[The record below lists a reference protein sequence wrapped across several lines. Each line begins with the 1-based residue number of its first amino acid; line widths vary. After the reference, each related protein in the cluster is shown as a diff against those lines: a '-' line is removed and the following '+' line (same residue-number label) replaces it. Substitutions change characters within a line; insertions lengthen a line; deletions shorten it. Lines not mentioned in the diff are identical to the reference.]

1 MNISRSCSVWKDSF
15 HFDFPDT
22 DKTISLRTSNK
33 QKCVNVVFLL
43 PSFMSPAVEFV
54 STVSTVK
61 KQKTKC
67 MDKHDVCFEIK
78 FKSSLDKHDVCFEI
92 KFKSSLDKHYV
103 CFEIKFK
110 SSLDK
115 HYVCFEI
122 KFISS
127 LDKHDVCFEIKFK
140 SSLDKHDVCFEIK
153 FKSSLDKHYF
163 CFGIKFELSLNAS
176 KCFYSFWFLKHF
188 WNFNYLFIFF
198 AEKY

>member
-1 MNISRSCSVWKDSF
+1 MNISRSCSVWTDSF

-92 KFKSSLDKHYV
+92 KFKSSLDKHY
-103 CFEIKFK
+103 
-110 SSLDK
+110 
-115 HYVCFEI
+115 
-122 KFISS
+122 
-127 LDKHDVCFEIKFK
+127 
-140 SSLDKHDVCFEIK
+140 
-153 FKSSLDKHYF
+153 F